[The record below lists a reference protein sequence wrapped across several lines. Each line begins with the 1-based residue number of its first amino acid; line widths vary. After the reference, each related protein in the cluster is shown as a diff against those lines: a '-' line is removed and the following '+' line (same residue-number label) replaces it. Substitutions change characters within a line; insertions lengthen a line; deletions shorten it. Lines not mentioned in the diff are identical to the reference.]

1 MYIPES
7 ENLLHYGKVLS
18 INNKV
23 MNDGRYRTI
32 RKISYEGKLYN
43 HCMMDGKIF
52 SVVEV
57 KEKWK

>member
-1 MYIPES
+1 
-7 ENLLHYGKVLS
+7 
-18 INNKV
+18 

-43 HCMMDGKIF
+43 HCMIDGKIF

-57 KEKWK
+57 KEK